1 MGIFAR
7 SPYIITIAESGQE
20 GSKVELFIWNGT
32 GSAPATAVY
41 TK

>member
-7 SPYIITIAESGQE
+7 SPYIITINSSGQE